1 MCIILVVAIRLLICQ
16 MGEVKIPPLGRQTN
30 KQIATAD
37 SPWDCLNQIYET
49 LMSKV
54 GGNGN
59 LLEGGHKKAAVKV
72 LSGL

>member
-16 MGEVKIPPLGRQTN
+16 MGEVEIPPPGRQTN

-54 GGNGN
+54 GGKPQDIPFA
-59 LLEGGHKKAAVKV
+59 LTLE
-72 LSGL
+72 SPYS